1 MLNCEQVLTLNRLN
15 KIEEAFQS
23 LRPIVITEKRQ
34 LSKINIT
41 LIPPLPPSIRSYLLL
56 CALYESSDIL
66 RRPQNF
72 EKISKFFL
80 DVTRY
85 HQKYWKISFF
95 FSNCC
100 GFLIMSE
107 LYLHLMSLEKNA
119 VNTMKKKKLFSDLLQ
134 YDHTFNTHCCT
145 FYQAFLQAQNQ

>member
-1 MLNCEQVLTLNRLN
+1 MN

-95 FSNCC
+95 FKLLWLSHNVWTLPPPYEPGKECC
-100 GFLIMSE
+100 EYNEKEEAFQWLTLS
-107 LYLHLMSLEKNA
+107 SLRFIRGSQISLLAAFTWPRRQAWNRA
-119 VNTMKKKKLFSDLLQ
+119 VDPIWK
-134 YDHTFNTHCCT
+134 
-145 FYQAFLQAQNQ
+145 